1 MYDPILRRWPTVYHR
16 SHMID
21 FEGDEAGPIRAVLHI
36 MRAPDF
42 PLIRGALT
50 YATYEEAVKAGKAA
64 MDELLDRH

>member
-1 MYDPILRRWPTVYHR
+1 
-16 SHMID
+16 
-21 FEGDEAGPIRAVLHI
+21 

-50 YATYEEAVKAGKAA
+50 YATYEEAVKAGKVA